1 MGAQVSTQKTGA
13 HETGLNASGNSI
25 IHYTNINYYKDAA
38 SNSANRQ
45 DFTQDPSKFTEPMKD
60 VMIKSLPALN
70 SPTVEECGYSDRVR
84 SITLGNST
92 ITTQESANVVV
103 GYGVWP
109 EYLRD
114 EEATAQDQPTQPP
127 PPDLPR

>member
-1 MGAQVSTQKTGA
+1 MSTQKTGA
-13 HETGLNASGNSI
+13 HETGLTANGNSI

-45 DFTQDPSKFTEPMKD
+45 DFSQDPGKFTEPVKD
-60 VMIKSLPALN
+60 IMVKTLPALN
-70 SPTVEECGYSDRVR
+70 SPSAEECGYSDRVR

-109 EYLRD
+109 DYLSDDGLRQKINRPSQTLRR
-114 EEATAQDQPTQPP
+114 AGFT
-127 PPDLPR
+127 R